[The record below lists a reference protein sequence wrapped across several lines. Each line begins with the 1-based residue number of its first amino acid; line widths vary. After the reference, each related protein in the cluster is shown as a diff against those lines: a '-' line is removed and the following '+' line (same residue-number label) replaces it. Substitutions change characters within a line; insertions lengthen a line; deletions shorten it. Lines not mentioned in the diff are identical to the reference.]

1 MANTLIG
8 PAQSGANTG
17 VNTASTKTT
26 DPGTATKDMFL
37 KLMVA
42 QLKNQDPLNPTDGTA
57 YLQQLSQISGVEQ
70 MIEMRQQLEA
80 IHSILST
87 NPSQTAAPATGGK

>member
-8 PAQSGANTG
+8 PAQSGTNTGANTA
-17 VNTASTKTT
+17 TTKTA
-26 DPGTATKDMFL
+26 DPGAATKDMFL

-80 IHSILST
+80 IHNILSA
-87 NPSQTAAPATGGK
+87 NSSQTAATSAGGQ

>member
-8 PAQSGANTG
+8 PAQSGAGTG
-17 VNTASTKTT
+17 VNTTPAKAA
-26 DPGTATKDMFL
+26 DPATATKDMFL

-80 IHSILST
+80 IHGILST